1 MGAQDDL
8 NVSSQAEQGADSFNK
23 RLADAE
29 LRMRGKSGKSD
40 SVSTGDESNADY
52 SAFGLAMRI
61 GTEMVAAL
69 VVGVVMGYG
78 LDRLCGTKPLFL
90 ILFSLIGGAAGML
103 NVWRAVKNANV

>member
-1 MGAQDDL
+1 VGAQDDL
-8 NVSSQAEQGADSFNK
+8 NVSSQAGKGADSFEK

-29 LRMRGKSGKSD
+29 ARMRGKSGKSD
-40 SVSTGDESNADY
+40 MGTTEQGDKADY

-69 VVGVVMGYG
+69 VVGVVLGYG
-78 LDRLCGTKPLFL
+78 LDRLCGTKPLFI

>member
-1 MGAQDDL
+1 VGAQDDL
-8 NVSSQAEQGADSFNK
+8 NVSSQAGEGAESFDK
-23 RLADAE
+23 RLAEAE
-29 LRMRGKSGKSD
+29 ARMRGKSGKSD
-40 SVSTGDESNADY
+40 NVSTQDGGNADY

-69 VVGVVMGYG
+69 VVGVVLGYG

-90 ILFSLIGGAAGML
+90 ILFSLVGGAAGML

>member
-8 NVSSQAEQGADSFNK
+8 NVSSQAGESADSFDR

-29 LRMRGKSGKSD
+29 ARMRGKSDKAD
-40 SVSTGDESNADY
+40 TSTTEQEGSADY

-69 VVGVVMGYG
+69 IVGVVLGYG

-90 ILFSLIGGAAGML
+90 ILFSLVGGAAGML